1 MDLRFARITSTAMAR
16 TRVLEVDPL
25 NPDVEVIEEAVRVL
39 RDGGLVAFPTETVY
53 GLGADVFNT
62 RAVLRVFEVKMRPLD
77 NPLIVHVSGICMLD
91 EVATEVPEE
100 VIRVLEVAWP
110 GPLTVVLKRSSRLP
124 SVVSGG
130 LDTVAVRAPAHPVA
144 LKLIESFGKPVAA
157 PSANLSGRPSP
168 TSAKHVLED
177 LGGRVDLVLDA
188 GETFFGVESTVVDVL
203 RDPPRVLRPGP
214 VGPEELERL
223 FGKPVEVPDY
233 ARGLELYSGA
243 PPSPGLKYRHYAPEK
258 KLLLVERGSC
268 SEGEYLG
275 YLRELVTRLVG
286 TGVALVVSSETAEEL
301 GGIPSVEVVVLGS
314 RSNLYEVAKNLY
326 ASLRELD
333 RLIEASLGVAES
345 FEERG
350 IGLAIMNRL
359 RKASSRRVVCGSLP
373 PTALI

>member
-1 MDLRFARITSTAMAR
+1 MAR
-16 TRVLEVDPL
+16 TRVLRVDPL
-25 NPDVEVIEEAVRVL
+25 SPDVDAIEEAVKVL
-39 RDGGLVAFPTETVY
+39 RGGGLVAFPTETVY
-53 GLGADVFNT
+53 GLGADAFNVK
-62 RAVLRVFEVKMRPLD
+62 AVLRVFEVKMRPPD
-77 NPLIVHVSGICMLD
+77 NPLIVHVSGIHMLD

-100 VIRVLEVAWP
+100 VLRVLEIAWP
-110 GPLTVVLKRSSRLP
+110 GPLTVVLRRSSKLP

-144 LKLIESFGKPVAA
+144 LKLIESFGRPVVA
-157 PSANLSGRPSP
+157 PSANLSGKPSP
-168 TSAKHVLED
+168 TTAEHVLED
-177 LGGRVDLVLDA
+177 LGGRVDLALDS

-214 VGPEELERL
+214 IGPEELERL
-223 FGKPVEVPDY
+223 FGRPVEVPDY

-258 KLLLVERGSC
+258 KLVLVERGSC
-268 SEGEYLG
+268 SDREYLDC
-275 YLRELVTRLVG
+275 LKELVTQLASV
-286 TGVALVVSSETAEEL
+286 GVALVASSETAEEL
-301 GGIPSVEVVVLGS
+301 GRIPGVEMIVLGS
-314 RSNLYEVAKNLY
+314 RRNLYEVAKNLY
-326 ASLRELD
+326 TSLRELD
-333 RLIEASLGVAES
+333 RLTEASLGVAES